1 MGYRSDV
8 TCVIYPVDRDTADV
22 NIVEENYSLLKT
34 MMNTAFKNVNDMFS
48 ENIEWH
54 DIHKILVFKMNDAK
68 WYDSFPDVKAFNSML
83 DFFKSEDNMRFCF
96 EFIRVGEE
104 LEDNEEVYS
113 DGAEFILG
121 ITREITINI

>member
-8 TCVIYPVDRDTADV
+8 TCIIYPVDRDTADV

-48 ENIEWH
+48 ENIVWH
-54 DIHKILVFKMNDAK
+54 DREKVLVFKMNDTK
-68 WYDSFPDVKAFNSML
+68 WYDSFPDVQAFNSML

-96 EFIRVGEE
+96 EFVRVGEE

-113 DGAEFILG
+113 DGAEYILG